1 MSQSLSGWCYNL
13 IFQDLIILSV
23 TSWFSVSTEAP
34 YLDVIVN
41 ASRQDLIT
49 GVIECHS
56 QHLVSILESVDRPFL
71 TNVPQLLSS
80 TDTRRKKICTW
91 SDFLLNGDFSI
102 RFQVYWLK
110 SSNNPNPVI
119 GIQCLIIYET
129 TSSQV
134 ILFIQT
140 KWQLELLPWPSHHR
154 CRCRWAGVLGGPGSR
169 C

>member
-80 TDTRRKKICTW
+80 TDTWRKKICTW

-110 SSNNPNPVI
+110 SYYYY
-119 GIQCLIIYET
+119 L
-129 TSSQV
+129 V

-140 KWQLELLPWPSHHR
+140 KWQLKLLPWLSHHR
-154 CRCRWAGVLGGPGSR
+154 CRCRWAGVLGGLGSR